1 MRYILS
7 LYILG
12 SFFLF
17 GQNGITVGDID
28 FSYSQPKEYE
38 LGPIRV
44 IGADNFDH
52 QAIKLIAGLRQGQKI
67 ILPSNDI
74 SNAIKNLW
82 NEEILKDGGDTKV
95 LIRMKSKDKNYAF
108 NLKTSKLIDAS
119 KCECIACSAACP
131 SPAMMACATRM

>member
-7 LYILG
+7 LYILS

-44 IGADNFDH
+44 IGADNFEH
-52 QAIKLIAGLRQGQKI
+52 QAIKLDQRQYNIEARVQLLIVRILGQRVARLGLVIQLAFSGH
-67 ILPSNDI
+67 LELHLEWI
-74 SNAIKNLW
+74 S
-82 NEEILKDGGDTKV
+82 
-95 LIRMKSKDKNYAF
+95 
-108 NLKTSKLIDAS
+108 
-119 KCECIACSAACP
+119 
-131 SPAMMACATRM
+131 

>member
-7 LYILG
+7 LYILS

-28 FSYSQPKEYE
+28 FSYSQPKEFE

-44 IGADNFDH
+44 IGADNFYH

-74 SNAIKNLW
+74 SKAH
-82 NEEILKDGGDTKV
+82 
-95 LIRMKSKDKNYAF
+95 
-108 NLKTSKLIDAS
+108 
-119 KCECIACSAACP
+119 
-131 SPAMMACATRM
+131 

>member
-52 QAIKLIAGLRQGQKI
+52 QAIKLIESMARK
-67 ILPSNDI
+67 
-74 SNAIKNLW
+74 
-82 NEEILKDGGDTKV
+82 ILKTIIKGCLLKFIFLHYPQPHSTNPTEWV
-95 LIRMKSKDKNYAF
+95 SRMVH
-108 NLKTSKLIDAS
+108 
-119 KCECIACSAACP
+119 
-131 SPAMMACATRM
+131 

>member
-1 MRYILS
+1 MISAVIEYQNRERRFGKLSIQLEAKMRYILS

-74 SNAIKNLW
+74 SKAIK
-82 NEEILKDGGDTKV
+82 IYG
-95 LIRMKSKDKNYAF
+95 MKRFFQKSLF
-108 NLKTSKLIDAS
+108 TSPKKLLGLS
-119 KCECIACSAACP
+119 TLQLLLSQE
-131 SPAMMACATRM
+131 